1 MADDKSNTAPAPQE
15 PESSKVEPV
24 AVEPAAAEPS
34 PPATEAAAQPGA
46 RDGRKGQRHVS
57 SGIAHVEATF
67 NNTKVT
73 VTDQRGNVVAWSSGG
88 RIGYKGSRKSTAY
101 VAQLVGTDAAK
112 RAAALGMRELE
123 VRIKGSGAG
132 REAAVRG
139 ITGAGM
145 DVSVLKDVTPIPHNG
160 CRPPKRRRV

>member
-1 MADDKSNTAPAPQE
+1 MADENPIVTPEEKAPTPVAEDAPSGAAAPEAEEGSAPAP
-15 PESSKVEPV
+15 
-24 AVEPAAAEPS
+24 
-34 PPATEAAAQPGA
+34 A
-46 RDGRKGQRHVS
+46 RGGRKGQRHVP

-73 VTDQRGNVVAWSSGG
+73 ITDQRGGVVAWSTAG

-112 RAAALGMRELE
+112 RAASLGMRELE
-123 VRIKGSGAG
+123 VRIKGPGAG

>member
-1 MADDKSNTAPAPQE
+1 MADENPSVTPEDAPPPVAVAEEASAEAPAPEADQE
-15 PESSKVEPV
+15 AS
-24 AVEPAAAEPS
+24 
-34 PPATEAAAQPGA
+34 AQDDAG
-46 RDGRKGQRHVS
+46 RGGRKGQRHVP

-73 VTDQRGNVVAWSSGG
+73 ITDQRGGVVAWSTAG

-112 RAAALGMRELE
+112 RAASLGMRELE
-123 VRIKGSGAG
+123 VRIKGPGAG

-139 ITGAGM
+139 ITGSGM
-145 DVSVLKDVTPIPHNG
+145 DVSILKDVTPIPHNG